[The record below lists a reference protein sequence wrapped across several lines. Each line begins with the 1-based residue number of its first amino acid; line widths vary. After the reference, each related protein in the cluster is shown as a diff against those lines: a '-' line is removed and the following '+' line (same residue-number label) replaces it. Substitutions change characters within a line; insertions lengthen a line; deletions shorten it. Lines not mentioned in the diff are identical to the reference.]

1 MPFYRVSFFQSRIH
15 KNLKLI
21 NNLNSLFPIFFL
33 IHQIVYIRI
42 VDGHFWQI
50 YDTIPLLLPLL
61 HVHVHVNANMTSV
74 CQNVKEVI
82 KQSYEGTCLF
92 YMQTVTFEMNL

>member
-21 NNLNSLFPIFFL
+21 NNLNFLFPIFFL

-50 YDTIPLLLPLL
+50 YDTTPLLLPL
-61 HVHVHVNANMTSV
+61 HVNTNMTSV

>member
-1 MPFYRVSFFQSRIH
+1 MSGKS
-15 KNLKLI
+15 
-21 NNLNSLFPIFFL
+21 
-33 IHQIVYIRI
+33 
-42 VDGHFWQI
+42 
-50 YDTIPLLLPLL
+50 TTPLLCYCLYYMY
-61 HVHVHVNANMTSV
+61 VHVNANMTSV

>member
-1 MPFYRVSFFQSRIH
+1 M
-15 KNLKLI
+15 
-21 NNLNSLFPIFFL
+21 
-33 IHQIVYIRI
+33 YIRI

-50 YDTIPLLLPLL
+50 YDTTLCYCLYYMY
-61 HVHVHVNANMTSV
+61 VHVNANMTSV